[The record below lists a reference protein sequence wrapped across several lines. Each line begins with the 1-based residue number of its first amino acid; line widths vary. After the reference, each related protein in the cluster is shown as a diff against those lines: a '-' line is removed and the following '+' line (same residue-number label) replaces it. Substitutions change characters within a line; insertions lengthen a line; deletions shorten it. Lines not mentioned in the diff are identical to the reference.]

1 MAVLLAY
8 LNVPLTWPE
17 IFKRTG
23 REAMS
28 DNIMGMSA
36 QLAYYFFFSLFPALL
51 LLIAIASY
59 FPLQTLVDEVF
70 KAMSGFAPPDALRI
84 ITDQIQ
90 KIREAKPAGLLT
102 FGVATAVWSSS
113 SAMTAN
119 HHHVEQRVRH
129 RRRASVV
136 ESTADSNPADGPAL
150 RCSSDLV
157 WTGDCRS
164 DARGKVADWV
174 HMGAAFEWSWK
185 ILQWPVVF
193 ALACTG
199 IAMIYYFAPD
209 ADQDWVWLTPG
220 SVLSTTLWLLASLA
234 FKYYVVNISSYAAT
248 YGALGG
254 VMVLMLWFYISG
266 AAILLGAEMNAEIE
280 HASPYGKEP
289 GEKVPGQRRVI
300 GSAAMRAWLDKPR
313 GRGGKPPS
321 ADDVKKVTEQHP
333 AAAAAMQAH
342 EAPGRAQQPVA
353 PKRVEPAAAMAAS
366 PGVRP
371 QAKHTGG
378 GFDWLLGITVAIA
391 QFWMTTEGLAKDAR
405 LINRTAPHFFQQ
417 RRV

>member
-1 MAVLLAY
+1 MAVLLAH

-17 IFKRTG
+17 VLKRTA
-23 REAMS
+23 REAIA

-59 FPLQTLVDEVF
+59 FPVQTLVDEVF
-70 KAMSGFAPPDALRI
+70 KSMSGFAPPEGLRI

-90 KIREAKPAGLLT
+90 KIKEAKPAGLLT

-113 SAMTAN
+113 SAMTA
-119 HHHVEQRVRH
+119 VI
-129 RRRASVV
+129 
-136 ESTADSNPADGPAL
+136 STLNSAYDIEEGRPWWKVQLTAILLTIGVALFILISFALVIVGPTLAE
-150 RCSSDLV
+150 
-157 WTGDCRS
+157 
-164 DARGKVADWV
+164 KVADWV
-174 HMGAAFEWSWK
+174 HLGAAFEWTWK

-209 ADQDWVWLTPG
+209 AEQDWVWLTPG

-266 AAILLGAEMNAEIE
+266 AVILLGAEMNAEIE

-300 GSAAMRAWLDKPR
+300 GSAAMRAWIDKRRSR
-313 GRGGKPPS
+313 GRKPPS

-342 EAPGRAQQPVA
+342 ETPGRAQQPAA
-353 PKRVEPAAAMAAS
+353 PTRVEPAAARAL
-366 PGVRP
+366 R
-371 QAKHTGG
+371 KT
-378 GFDWLLGITVAIA
+378 
-391 QFWMTTEGLAKDAR
+391 
-405 LINRTAPHFFQQ
+405 RT
-417 RRV
+417 

>member
-8 LNVPLTWPE
+8 LKVPLTWGE
-17 IFKRTG
+17 ILKRTM
-23 REAMS
+23 RESVA

-59 FPLQTLVDEVF
+59 FPVQTLVDDVF
-70 KAMSGFAPPDALRI
+70 KAMSGFAPPEALRI

-113 SAMTAN
+113 SAMTAIIGTLN
-119 HHHVEQRVRH
+119 SAYDIEEGRPWWKVQL
-129 RRRASVV
+129 
-136 ESTADSNPADGPAL
+136 TAILLTIGVALFILISFALVIVGPTLAE
-150 RCSSDLV
+150 R
-157 WTGDCRS
+157 
-164 DARGKVADWV
+164 VADWV
-174 HMGAAFEWSWK
+174 RLGAAFEWTWK

-209 ADQDWVWLTPG
+209 AEQDWVWLTPG
-220 SVLSTTLWLLASLA
+220 SILSTTLWLLVSLA

-254 VMVLMLWFYISG
+254 VMVLMLWFYLSG
-266 AAILLGAEMNAEIE
+266 VAILFGAEMNAEIE

-289 GEKVPGQRRVI
+289 GEKVPGQRRAI
-300 GSAAMRAWLDKPR
+300 GSAAMRAWLEKRR
-313 GRGGKPPS
+313 GQGENPPS
-321 ADDVKKVTEQHP
+321 ADEVKKVTEQRP

-342 EAPGRAQQPVA
+342 EAPGRAQPA
-353 PKRVEPAAAMAAS
+353 PIGAVPAPPRLRS
-366 PGVRP
+366 S
-371 QAKHTGG
+371 GG
-378 GFDWLLGITVAIA
+378 GDWLLGIALTIA
-391 QFWMTTEGLAKDAR
+391 QFWMTLKALRKTRA
-405 LINRTAPHFFQQ
+405 
-417 RRV
+417 